1 MSRAGESVSAMRK
14 MKVVFLS
21 IQHGSSD
28 TALRVL
34 GETPKIPVTRV
45 QSGVDP
51 PAPVRQDGDV
61 YRNHFSRQRTQWD
74 IGISPPGLLPVLF
87 APHFR
92 AQLNRSSDQ
101 SDAGECALSIFDRG
115 RTAKRRALMCEEGV
129 DGASKEMSAVSLGPE
144 VVTNP

>member
-1 MSRAGESVSAMRK
+1 MSRAEESVSAMRK
-14 MKVVFLS
+14 MTVVFLS

-28 TALRVL
+28 TALRPTVL
-34 GETPKIPVTRV
+34 EETPKIPVTRV

-74 IGISPPGLLPVLF
+74 IGISPPGLPPVLF

-92 AQLNRSSDQ
+92 TQLNRSGDQ
-101 SDAGECALSIFDRG
+101 SDAGDCAQSTIDRG
-115 RTAKRRALMCEEGV
+115 RPAKRCSRICEEGME
-129 DGASKEMSAVSLGPE
+129 GAPTENLLLVWGLKW
-144 VVTNP
+144 